1 MKYMCNRIFLMPLS
15 SSTPSYMGLMIIIIH
30 THQCGNSGMNF
41 QESSKRP
48 LTGVYILPQNWVFY
62 KSLFGGVEFFMVRNA
77 NFGLHLVVFEQKIWV
92 FIKWTQFFIK
102 YAKNGS
108 FFYKYEYRNKRK
120 NIHPWIRDKPILILW
135 RHKTIP
141 LHYNVNHLNF

>member
-77 NFGLHLVVFEQKIWV
+77 NFGLNLVVFEQKIWV

-108 FFYKYEYRNKRK
+108 FFINM
-120 NIHPWIRDKPILILW
+120 NIGINGRIYTPGLWHPPSPLIFGKLCC
-135 RHKTIP
+135 
-141 LHYNVNHLNF
+141 NFFKIVLQFF